1 MTMST
6 DNDKELS
13 RILDG
18 KVRELMRMVGNGVVE
33 LSGNN
38 FDEFIRSRD
47 VVVVDFWAPW
57 CAPCFLLEPVI
68 KALAREIPCVGFGRL
83 NTQDWPDVAARY
95 GVMSLPTVMIFK
107 GGEPVDYVVGA
118 VPKKILEDRIRRIVG
133 D

>member
-1 MTMST
+1 MTMGT

-18 KVRELMRMVGNGVVE
+18 KARELMRMVGNGVVE

>member
-1 MTMST
+1 M
-6 DNDKELS
+6 
-13 RILDG
+13 
-18 KVRELMRMVGNGVVE
+18 
-33 LSGNN
+33 
-38 FDEFIRSRD
+38 
-47 VVVVDFWAPW
+47 
-57 CAPCFLLEPVI
+57 FLLEPVI

>member
-57 CAPCFLLEPVI
+57 CAPCFCL
-68 KALAREIPCVGFGRL
+68 
-83 NTQDWPDVAARY
+83 
-95 GVMSLPTVMIFK
+95 SL
-107 GGEPVDYVVGA
+107 
-118 VPKKILEDRIRRIVG
+118 
-133 D
+133 